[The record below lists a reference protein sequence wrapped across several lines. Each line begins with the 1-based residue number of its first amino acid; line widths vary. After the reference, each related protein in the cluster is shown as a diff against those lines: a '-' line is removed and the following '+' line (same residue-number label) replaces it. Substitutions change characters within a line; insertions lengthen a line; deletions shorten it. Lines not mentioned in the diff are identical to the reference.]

1 VVALYTWTDN
11 PDTGTAKDGA
21 VAAMSDAPRGNT
33 LAKPDVVVI
42 PRREVAAGDKAAP
55 GMALDPIVPSVPG
68 TVSPFPT
75 PVVPP
80 AVAEA
85 PKEPAKPAE
94 PKKDQPA
101 PDAKKKAPPPPK
113 EDKPAAPP
121 KETPATPSTS
131 GAAADV
137 KAGTGISKRE
147 PVGEAESFTAG
158 TKVWAWSSITGAKDQ
173 TVKHVWKKDGK
184 VLWEKEITVT
194 SGRYRTWTRRTVKA
208 GSYTVEVQSADGEV
222 LGSVSFTVS

>member
-1 VVALYTWTDN
+1 MMRKSMTKLL
-11 PDTGTAKDGA
+11 
-21 VAAMSDAPRGNT
+21 T
-33 LAKPDVVVI
+33 LAMLTSL
-42 PRREVAAGDKAAP
+42 AAAP
-55 GMALDPIVPSVPG
+55 ALADD
-68 TVSPFPT
+68 
-75 PVVPP
+75 
-80 AVAEA
+80 
-85 PKEPAKPAE
+85 KQPAKPE

-101 PDAKKKAPPPPK
+101 KPADTKPAPPPPDAAKKKAPPPPK
-113 EDKPAAPP
+113 EDKPAPPP
-121 KETPATPSTS
+121 KDEAPATPSTS

-137 KAGTGISKRE
+137 KAGTGIAKRE
-147 PVGEAESFTAG
+147 PVGESDAFTAG